1 MVAAVGTIEEGELKR
16 DGVRVFYR
24 RVEGEGTPTV
34 YFHGNPSHSEDW
46 IPFMEKGGPSLALD
60 MPGWGRSDRP
70 APDRFDYSMYG
81 LSAFLEGC
89 LEELGVGRRK
99 IVVHDWGGVAL
110 IAAQRRPELVE
121 KVVVINSVPF
131 RPRYRWHW
139 IAQAWR
145 RRPLGEILNRITTR
159 SGLDLLLR
167 QSKGDRGPYP
177 AQFVDMI
184 WDHWDQGTAG
194 AVLALYRHADPD
206 RLLEAGK
213 DLERVSCPALIVWGE
228 RDPYIGIKYAEGYV
242 EALPNAELELVA
254 GAGHWPWV
262 DDARVVDR
270 VLEFLA

>member
-1 MVAAVGTIEEGELKR
+1 MGAIEEGELKR

-34 YFHGNPSHSEDW
+34 YFHGNPSHGEDW
-46 IPFMEKGGPSLALD
+46 VPFMERGGPSLALD

-99 IVVHDWGGVAL
+99 LVLHDWGSLAL
-110 IAAQRRPELVE
+110 IGAQRRPELVE
-121 KVVVINSVPF
+121 KVAIMNCVPLT
-131 RPRYRWHW
+131 PGYRWHW
-139 IAQAWR
+139 IAQIWR
-145 RRPLGEILNRITTR
+145 RRPWGEIFNRATTR
-159 SGLDLLLR
+159 SGVALLLR
-167 QSKGDRGPYP
+167 QSSGDRRPFSP
-177 AQFVDMI
+177 EFVDTI
-184 WDHWDQGTAG
+184 WDHWDAGTGRAT
-194 AVLALYRHADPD
+194 LALYRHADPD
-206 RLLEAGK
+206 RLAEAGRHL
-213 DLERVSCPALIVWGE
+213 DRLDCPALIVWGE

-262 DDARVVDR
+262 DDTRVIDR